1 MSGTTSFSVRMDKDV
16 KQQSEDIFR
25 GLGVNMTTAINI
37 FLRQAIQA
45 GGFPFE
51 IRQKSPNY
59 QTQMALAE
67 AERLLADP
75 DTKRY
80 SDVEEALKEL
90 KS

>member
-1 MSGTTSFSVRMDKDV
+1 
-16 KQQSEDIFR
+16 
-25 GLGVNMTTAINI
+25 MTTAINI

-59 QTQMALAE
+59 QTQLALAE
-67 AERLLADP
+67 SERILSDP
-75 DTKRY
+75 DAQRY
-80 SDVEEALKEL
+80 VDVEDALKEL

>member
-25 GLGVNMTTAINI
+25 NL

-51 IRQKSPNY
+51 IRQKAPNY
-59 QTQMALAE
+59 QTQLALAE
-67 AERLLADP
+67 SERMLSDP
-75 DTKRY
+75 DAQRY
-80 SDVEEALKEL
+80 VDVEDALKEL

>member
-25 GLGVNMTTAINI
+25 NLGVNMTTAINI

-45 GGFPFE
+45 GGF
-51 IRQKSPNY
+51 
-59 QTQMALAE
+59 ALAE
-67 AERLLADP
+67 SERMLSDP
-75 DTKRY
+75 DAQRY
-80 SDVEEALKEL
+80 VDVEDALKEL